1 MALSETVLNNVN
13 SAMDKYNRYNGS
25 STQSVSDYEDVRNK
39 YAKYFDTGD
48 NSIVSVDT
56 FFQLLMAE
64 MTNQDPLEPTSNTE
78 FVSQLAS
85 FTALQTSEDTLYYN
99 TVSYAASLAGRTVT
113 VSERDGTD
121 ENGKIKM
128 KLISGVVTGVDISD
142 EKNVEVTI
150 NGKRYALSNV
160 MNVASNAEGSTVSS
174 SDGAYA
180 VSLIGKNVLLKAEN
194 SEGQSIL
201 DYGIVDS
208 IEVEDGVYRVVVG
221 GLSYPLGTVIR
232 VSNPGETVN
241 GGGSATD
248 TDTDTDTDT
257 NAEDTARAAAAAETK
272 PAEISTQSSDP
283 EAENDKVQAAENN
296 GLMDMILYS

>member
-13 SAMDKYNRYNGS
+13 SAMDKYNQYNGS
-25 STQSVSDYEDVRNK
+25 SSQSVSDVEDVRNK
-39 YAKYFDTGD
+39 YAKYFETDD

-142 EKNVEVTI
+142 DKNVEVTI

-160 MNVASNAEGSTVSS
+160 MNVASNTEGSAISS

-221 GLSYPLGTVIR
+221 DLSYPLGTVIR
-232 VSNPGETVN
+232 VSNPTEAA
-241 GGGSATD
+241 GGNTD
-248 TDTDTDTDT
+248 GTNDT
-257 NAEDTARAAAAAETK
+257 NDTAGAAAAAETK
-272 PAEISTQSSDP
+272 PAEIAAQSSDP